1 MSRDGYGIVITYLS
15 RDGMLMLWDSGHAT
29 AETDCETCTVLDDI
43 GESSDNKLE
52 ESLEYY
58 LSCWDD
64 YSYPLSTIH

>member
-43 GESSDNKLE
+43 GESSDNK
-52 ESLEYY
+52 
-58 LSCWDD
+58 WKNR
-64 YSYPLSTIH
+64 